1 MKRRT
6 RSLVLLAATAALLGA
21 AVFTQLRH
29 ERAQAQDPLT
39 DLDLAA
45 VRTLI
50 VDCHGCTQRRY
61 EKLDGHWRMT
71 APRAQPADEAR
82 IEKLLAIART
92 PVRFRHAAA
101 ELDAARLGLAP
112 PQATL
117 QLDGMTLAFGTT
129 DAIHGDRYV
138 AVGTTI
144 SLVPDRFSAVLFA
157 EEPGVETPD

>member
-21 AVFTQLRH
+21 AVFAQLRH
-29 ERAQAQDPLT
+29 ERAQALDPLT

-45 VRTLI
+45 VRTLA
-50 VDCHGCTQRRY
+50 VDCRGCTPRRY
-61 EKLDGHWRMT
+61 EKVDGHWRMT
-71 APRAQPADEAR
+71 APRVQPADAAR
-82 IEKLLAIART
+82 IDRLLAIAHA
-92 PVRFRHAAA
+92 PVRFRHVRSEIDPAKVG
-101 ELDAARLGLAP
+101 LDP

-117 QLDGMTLAFGTT
+117 QLDATTLAFGAT

-144 SLVPDRFSAVLFA
+144 ALVPDRFSAVLFA
-157 EEPGVETPD
+157 EEPGLGIGD